1 MWCYIFIQS
10 HIIDNILIWP
20 LSFVG
25 SFMFISSLVLL
36 YLDGFKLSDE
46 KFIKYIQIFSFLY
59 IPLYT
64 RYCISNLPC
73 TLISDIILYT
83 KDNNDINL
91 HGHVSLDKEAG
102 KATGQGL
109 NTVACKIG
117 LSASL
122 AGVATAVGRTKSKSC
137 LPTLQK

>member
-1 MWCYIFIQS
+1 
-10 HIIDNILIWP
+10 
-20 LSFVG
+20 
-25 SFMFISSLVLL
+25 MFISSLVLL